1 VPNAPTSVRA
11 VADNTTGIDVS
22 WTAPAFNGGSAIT
35 DYVVEYATDNSDY
48 VVFAD
53 GVSTGTSVKVTG
65 LTQGV
70 EYTFRIAA
78 KNIAGQGAY
87 SAQTVYAKATARTVP
102 GAPTAT
108 AKSTR
113 DGAIELEWNF
123 IGGQT
128 NGGDDIIR
136 YDVEWA
142 RVGTS
147 TWSSAP
153 YTERTTR
160 IENLTIGTQYKF
172 RTTASNAAGTGS
184 YSAEVFAVPQVPP
197 NSVTELVG
205 DSDNGNVTLS
215 WKAPVFTGGAPL
227 TKYYLAFCNALEVC
241 KTKATITPVR
251 GVLPT
256 QTTFLSIPGTF
267 RFYVGAVNDAGLEE
281 CADPKQIKCGTSV
294 TVVVGSGVNIEKSD

>member
-1 VPNAPTSVRA
+1 
-11 VADNTTGIDVS
+11 
-22 WTAPAFNGGSAIT
+22 
-35 DYVVEYATDNSDY
+35 
-48 VVFAD
+48 VFDD
-53 GVSTGTSVKVTG
+53 GVSTGTSAKVTG
-65 LTQGV
+65 LAQGV

-87 SAQTVYAKATARTVP
+87 SVESLNAIATARTVP

-108 AKSTR
+108 ARSTR

-123 IGGQT
+123 IGSQT
-128 NGGDDIIR
+128 NGGDEIIR

-160 IENLTIGTQYKF
+160 IEGLTIGTQYKF
-172 RTTASNAAGTGS
+172 RTTATNAAGTGN

-197 NSVTELVG
+197 NGVTGLVARE
-205 DSDNGNVTLS
+205 DENGNVILS
-215 WKAPVFTGGAPL
+215 WVAPVFTGGAPL
-227 TKYYLAFCNALEVC
+227 TKYYLAFCNASEVC
-241 KTKATITPVR
+241 RTKPTINPVR

-256 QTTFLSIPGTF
+256 TTTFLSIPGTF
-267 RFYVGAVNDAGLEE
+267 RFYVGAVNDAGLEA
-281 CADPKQIKCGTSV
+281 CADPNQIKCGASV
-294 TVVVGSGVNIEKSD
+294 TLEVKGS